1 MHDWNVVVTAHDKGY
16 TLTCELLEEIDLGPF
31 VHTDFYNVIVMK
43 APDTQA
49 LMAKV
54 EAIYRQIRDLF
65 SYGIARVAPAQ
76 QLFDFQSP
84 EEFESKAREVVLT
97 WLPSLAGKSFHV
109 RLHRRGFKG
118 RLSTPEEERFLD
130 DALLEALQAAG
141 TPGSLSF
148 DDPDAIIQIETV
160 GNRAGLS
167 LWTREDLARYPF
179 LRVD

>member
-1 MHDWNVVVTAHDKGY
+1 
-16 TLTCELLEEIDLGPF
+16 
-31 VHTDFYNVIVMK
+31 
-43 APDTQA
+43 
-49 LMAKV
+49 
-54 EAIYRQIRDLF
+54 
-65 SYGIARVAPAQ
+65 
-76 QLFDFQSP
+76 
-84 EEFESKAREVVLT
+84 
-97 WLPSLAGKSFHV
+97 V

-141 TPGSLSF
+141 TPCSLSF